1 MLVTENGDRAR
12 LVKDPEDQST
22 AQFPRDK
29 DELLRDFDVASRLR
43 RIRDDIALRQALA
56 PKWWETL
63 VGVLQ
68 FGASL
73 GLLASV
79 VMLPLVRHDP
89 MVKLVVFWG
98 ALTLV
103 SFVMGFEFLIFKIY
117 HLRRA
122 NQIALEE
129 MEDLDRRLRELEKAK
144 PDGRVGGVEDKA
156 GKQG

>member
-1 MLVTENGDRAR
+1 MLATEKGERAR
-12 LVKDPEDQST
+12 LVNDPEDPPT
-22 AQFPRDK
+22 PQFPRDK

-43 RIRDDIALRQALA
+43 RIRDAITLRQALA

-63 VGVLQ
+63 IGGLQ
-68 FGASL
+68 FGASV
-73 GLLASV
+73 GLLFSV
-79 VMLPLVRHDP
+79 VQLPRVRHDP
-89 MVKLVVFWG
+89 LATLVAFWG
-98 ALTLV
+98 ALALV

-129 MEDLDRRLRELEKAK
+129 LEDLDRRLHELEKAK
-144 PDGRVGGVEDKA
+144 PDGRVGGVEDKI